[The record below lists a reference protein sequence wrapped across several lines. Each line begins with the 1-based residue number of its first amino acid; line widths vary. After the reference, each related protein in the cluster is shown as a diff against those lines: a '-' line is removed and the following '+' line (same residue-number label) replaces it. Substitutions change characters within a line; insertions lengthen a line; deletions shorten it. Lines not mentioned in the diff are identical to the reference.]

1 MSTPRRS
8 VRRVL
13 SALCSPTIYNPPHVV
28 LLSTRIAD
36 AIADEYADDVSR
48 ADSIREVESIVRR
61 AIVDPPA
68 DSAIESL
75 SIQLLA
81 LSPASRDHAIQTA
94 ARILSVDF

>member
-1 MSTPRRS
+1 MSTPRS

-36 AIADEYADDVSR
+36 AIADECSDDISR
-48 ADSIREVESIVRR
+48 ADSIREVETIIRR
-61 AIVDPPA
+61 AVSDPPT
-68 DSAIESL
+68 DSAVESL

-81 LSPASRDHAIQTA
+81 SSPVVRETAIQVA
-94 ARILSVDF
+94 SRILSIDF